1 MKQRYVLFFIFCS
14 FIGFAQE
21 KPIEIKID
29 LEKME
34 MSDAGLNE
42 FVESIEY
49 IPLETT
55 DDCVIGDR
63 IMFDT
68 DETHIIVR
76 DQYCKTVYLFDRK
89 GRFIRT
95 IGRLGQGPEEYIDI
109 RNLFLDS
116 GNVIVI
122 SKNKAS
128 FFDKQGKF
136 VKAIALPI
144 DEKSVVAS
152 YDNKFLRMVPSYYF
166 RDSTFNVYSIN
177 NDKGEILKEAVRS
190 VAFPLKKDPEWRI
203 SYCDKLIIPLYTYQ
217 NRPHIRE
224 YLNDTVYMVS
234 RSNEFIPKYTLNLGK
249 YKVTPEIQAD
259 IKNYADRI
267 VDKVIIHDMIEQ
279 SDRLLIEYFHQWK
292 FRCVFYDKKSGKLYK
307 FPTTGYP
314 NNYDG
319 GLDFSAR
326 IYLGQ
331 KNKEAR
337 TVFTAYEFLEI
348 LEKNK
353 ERKIKAKG
361 PQSAI
366 KAFNRLAAKVDP
378 EDNPILM
385 ILHLKE

>member
-1 MKQRYVLFFIFCS
+1 MKSKYLFLFIFCCLM
-14 FIGFAQE
+14 GFAQE
-21 KPIEIKID
+21 KPTEIKID

-42 FVESIEY
+42 FVDSIEY

-63 IMFDT
+63 VMFDT

-95 IGRLGQGPEEYIDI
+95 IGRLGQGPEEYISI
-109 RNLFLDS
+109 SGLHLDS
-116 GNVIVI
+116 DKVIVT
-122 SKNKAS
+122 SQNKAL

-136 VKAIALPI
+136 LKAIALPV
-144 DEKSVVAS
+144 DEKFVAA
-152 YDNKFLRMVPSYYF
+152 YYNNKFLRMVPSYYF

-177 NDKGEILKEAVRS
+177 NEKGELLKEAVRS
-190 VAFPLKKDPEWRI
+190 ISFPLKKDSDWRI
-203 SYCDKLIIPLYTYQ
+203 SYRAKFIIPLYTYQ

-224 YLNDTVYMVS
+224 YLNDTVYMIDE
-234 RSNEFIPKYTLNLGK
+234 SNQFIPKYILNLGK

-259 IKNYADRI
+259 IVNYNERV
-267 VDKVIIHDMIEQ
+267 VDKVFIHDMIEQ
-279 SDRLLIEYFHQWK
+279 PDRLLIEYFHQWK
-292 FRCVFYDKKSGKLYK
+292 FRCVFYDKKSQKLYR

-353 ERKIKAKG
+353 ERNIKARG

>member
-55 DDCVIGDR
+55 DECVIGDR
-63 IMFDT
+63 VMFDT

-95 IGRLGQGPEEYIDI
+95 IGRQGNGPEEYNEIGWMFLESDQI
-109 RNLFLDS
+109 ILSCVDRVLFFGKD
-116 GNVIVI
+116 
-122 SKNKAS
+122 
-128 FFDKQGKF
+128 GKF
-136 VKAIALPI
+136 IKKVSTLR
-144 DEKSVVAS
+144 DRGYVAACFQ
-152 YDNKFLRMVPSYYF
+152 NQFLQIVPSYMY
-166 RDSTFNVYSIN
+166 RDTTYNIYSIGN
-177 NDKGEILKEAVRS
+177 LKGELVKDAVRS
-190 VAFPLKKDPEWRI
+190 IAFPLKKDPEWRI
-203 SYCDKLIIPLYTYQ
+203 SYRAKMITPIYTYQ
-217 NRPHIRE
+217 NRLHVRE
-224 YLNDTVYMVS
+224 YLNDTVYMIDE
-234 RSNEFIPKYTLNLGK
+234 SNQFIPKYTLNLGK

-259 IKNYADRI
+259 IVNFNDRV
-267 VDKVIIHDMIEQ
+267 VDKVFIHDMIEQ

-331 KNKEAR
+331 KNKEAQ
-337 TVFTAYEFLEI
+337 TVFSAYDFLNI

-353 ERKIKAKG
+353 GRNIKAKG